1 MPYREIARR
10 LGVSE
15 SMVRKR
21 AGKLLE
27 SGWMRV
33 LAVTDPLKLGVP
45 FLATTYASVRPA
57 DLDKVSDALAHQ
69 DAVRYLAIGVGSHN
83 LVMESLHAS
92 VQDFHA
98 FIQRELGREGIIR
111 SETIQVVQI
120 KKSVWDWPVPTA
132 DQATEDA
139 SLAGSRGAP

>member
-1 MPYREIARR
+1 MAYREIARR
-10 LGVSE
+10 LDVSE

-21 AGKLLE
+21 SSRLLD

-45 FLATTYASVRPA
+45 FLATTYASISPSA
-57 DLDKVSDALAHQ
+57 LEAVSDALAQ
-69 DAVRYLAIGVGSHN
+69 NEAVRYLAIGVGSHN
-83 LVMESLHAS
+83 LVMESLHS
-92 VQDFHA
+92 SGQDFHA

-111 SETIQVVQI
+111 CETIQVVQI

-132 DQATEDA
+132 NQDPHIGTHAREQ
-139 SLAGSRGAP
+139 GS